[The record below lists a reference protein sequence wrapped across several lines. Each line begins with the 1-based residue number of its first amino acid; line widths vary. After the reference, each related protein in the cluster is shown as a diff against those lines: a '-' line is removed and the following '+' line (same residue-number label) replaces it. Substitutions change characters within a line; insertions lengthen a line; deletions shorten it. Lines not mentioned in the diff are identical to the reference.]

1 MVSKI
6 CFNLNKREMVI
17 TIKPMVNTGTRKSKI
32 DDNNWTTKT
41 KARDL
46 SCQFEYIL
54 AITKDGPCILTSQN
68 D

>member
-1 MVSKI
+1 
-6 CFNLNKREMVI
+6 MVI
-17 TIKPMVNTGTRKSKI
+17 TIKPMVNTGTRKSKM

-46 SCQFEYIL
+46 SCQFEYTL